1 MSLTPPTGAGAA
13 AMGRTEAF
21 RSHLGPLFL
30 LTLLFYMNFMARIVQ
45 APLMPAIENDLSIS
59 HAEAGSLFLILSI
72 GYFITLIGSG
82 FVSARLTHRWTMV
95 LSIVCAGGT
104 LLATAASEGIWG
116 LRFGLFLTGLSTGLY
131 LPSAIAAITE
141 FVSPRHW
148 GKAIAIHEVAP
159 NLAFVTAPVFA
170 EAVLGLYSWKAVLA
184 VLGAAALLSG
194 MVFALFGRTGAS
206 TGEAPNLRS
215 IGVLSRQPSYWL
227 MILLFGL
234 GISGSLGI
242 YTMLPLFMVS
252 AHGLEREFAN
262 TLLAL
267 SRIPGVLA
275 AFGSGW
281 FTDRFGPKR
290 TILGVLV
297 LNGLLTMVLGLVSTD
312 WLPYLVFLQPALAV
326 CFFPAGFAAIGLVA
340 PAGARNIAVSMVTP
354 FGFILGAGAAPA
366 LIGWASHRHSFCAGF
381 LMVGALIVVGAL
393 LSSLLVVGRRPG
405 DGGFQKEVGDEP

>member
-1 MSLTPPTGAGAA
+1 MSTRSPAGAEA
-13 AMGRTEAF
+13 EDSGSTESFKSNLGR
-21 RSHLGPLFL
+21 LFL

-45 APLMPAIENDLSIS
+45 APLMPAIEKDLNIT
-59 HAEAGSLFLILSI
+59 HAEAGSLFLILAI
-72 GYFITLIGSG
+72 GYFITLMGSG

-104 LLATAASEGIWG
+104 LLATAASEGVWG
-116 LRFGLFLTGLSTGLY
+116 IRFGLFLTGLSTGLY

-141 FVSPRHW
+141 FMSPRHW

-159 NLAFVTAPVFA
+159 NLAFVTAPLFA
-170 EAVLGLYSWKAVLA
+170 EAVLGGSSWKTVLT
-184 VLGAAALLSG
+184 VLGVAAFLSG
-194 MVFALFGRTGAS
+194 IIFALFGRTGAS
-206 TGEAPNLRS
+206 AGEAPNLRS
-215 IGVLSRQPSYWL
+215 IGALGRQPSYWL

-242 YTMLPLFMVS
+242 YTMLPLFMVN
-252 AHGLEREFAN
+252 AHGLERDFAN

-267 SRIPGVLA
+267 SRVPGVLA

-312 WLPYLVFLQPALAV
+312 WLPYLVFIQPALAV

-340 PAGARNIAVSMVTP
+340 PPGARNIAVSMVTP

-366 LIGWASHRHSFCAGF
+366 LIGWAGHLHSFCVGF
-381 LMVGALIVVGAL
+381 LLVGALIVVGAL
-393 LSSLLVVGRRPG
+393 MCRFLVVGRRPA
-405 DGGFQKEVGDEP
+405 DSGFQKEEPDES